1 MKLKPLGFGSAF
13 NSQEYGNNSWYFVM
27 RNRVFIIDCGSTA
40 FNSFKEKKLDKYDSV
55 NVIITHLH
63 TDHIGSL
70 GTLIEYL
77 FYVKGLKT
85 NIITDIHLRKD
96 LRTLLSIS
104 GIEETMYNLVTNT
117 YENKEVYHL
126 DVGITFLETSHVPQL
141 QSYSLLID
149 FWDTQK
155 RIYYSGDANDLPN
168 PLKIFNKPELS
179 VDHVYIDY
187 SINGSPVHL
196 SNEQPLKQ
204 LAEWFSDSTIHL
216 MHLDNYIEIYKDD
229 LKDILK
235 DNSNIKI
242 GE

>member
-1 MKLKPLGFGSAF
+1 MKLKPLGFGSSF
-13 NSQEYGNNSWYFVM
+13 NSQEYGNNSWYFVR
-27 RNRVFIIDCGSTA
+27 RNQVFMIDCGSTV
-40 FNSFKEKKLDKYDSV
+40 FNTFKEKRLDKYDLV

-63 TDHIGSL
+63 TDHVGSL

-77 FYVKGLKT
+77 FYVKGNKP
-85 NIITDIHLRKD
+85 NIIIDIHLRKD

-104 GIEETMYNLVTNT
+104 GIEENMYNLVTNN
-117 YENKEVYHL
+117 YENKEVYHS
-126 DVGITFLETSHVPQL
+126 DIGITFLEIGHVPQL

-149 FWDTQK
+149 FWDTKK

-168 PLKIFNKPELS
+168 PLTIFNKPELS
-179 VDHVYIDY
+179 VDHVYMDY

-196 SNEQPLKQ
+196 SIEQPLKQ

-235 DNSNIKI
+235 DNDIKI

>member
-1 MKLKPLGFGSAF
+1 MKLKPLGVGSAF
-13 NSQEYGNNSWYFVM
+13 NSQEYGNNSWYFV
-27 RNRVFIIDCGSTA
+27 RTNKVFMIDCGSTV

-63 TDHIGSL
+63 TDHVGSL

-85 NIITDIHLRKD
+85 NIITDIHLKKD

-104 GIEETMYNLVTNT
+104 GIEEDMYNLITNS
-117 YENKEVYHL
+117 YEDKEVYHL
-126 DVGITFLETSHVPQL
+126 DVGITFLEASHVTQL

-204 LAEWFSDSTIHL
+204 LAEWFSDSTIYL

>member
-1 MKLKPLGFGSAF
+1 MKLKPLGVGSAF
-13 NSQEYGNNSWYFVM
+13 NSQEYGNNSWYFVR
-27 RNRVFIIDCGSTA
+27 RNKVFMIDCGSTV

-179 VDHVYIDY
+179 VDHVYIDH

-196 SNEQPLKQ
+196 SMEQPLKQ

>member
-1 MKLKPLGFGSAF
+1 MKLKPLGVGSAF
-13 NSQEYGNNSWYFVM
+13 NSQEYGNNSWYLVR
-27 RNRVFIIDCGSTA
+27 RNKVFMIDCGSTV

-77 FYVKGLKT
+77 FYVKGSKP

-104 GIEETMYNLVTNT
+104 GIEESMYNLVTNT
-117 YENKEVYHL
+117 YENKEVYHS
-126 DVGITFLETSHVPQL
+126 DIVITFLETSHVPQL

-155 RIYYSGDANDLPN
+155 RIYYSGDANILPN
-168 PLKIFNKPELS
+168 PLTILNEPTLA

-196 SNEQPLKQ
+196 STKHSLTK
-204 LAEWFSDSTIHL
+204 LAICFSGATIHL
-216 MHLDNYIEIYKDD
+216 MHLDNDISVYEDE

-235 DNSNIKI
+235 NKDIKI

>member
-1 MKLKPLGFGSAF
+1 MKLKPLGFGSSF
-13 NSQEYGNNSWYFVM
+13 NSQEYGNNSWYFVR
-27 RNRVFIIDCGSTA
+27 RNQVFMIDCGSTV
-40 FNSFKEKKLDKYDSV
+40 FNTFKEKRLDKYDLV

-63 TDHIGSL
+63 TDHVGSL

-77 FYVKGLKT
+77 FYVKGNKL
-85 NIITDIHLRKD
+85 NIIIDIHLRKD

-104 GIEETMYNLVTNT
+104 GIEENMYNLVTNN
-117 YENKEVYHL
+117 YENKEVYHS
-126 DVGITFLETSHVPQL
+126 DIGITFLEIGHVPQL

-149 FWDTQK
+149 FWDTKK

-168 PLKIFNKPELS
+168 PLTIFNKSELS
-179 VDHVYIDY
+179 VDHVYMDY
-187 SINGSPVHL
+187 SIKGNPVHL
-196 SNEQPLKQ
+196 STEQPLKQ

-235 DNSNIKI
+235 DNDIKI

>member
-1 MKLKPLGFGSAF
+1 MKLKPLGFGSSF
-13 NSQEYGNNSWYFVM
+13 NSQEYGNNSWYFVR
-27 RNRVFIIDCGSTA
+27 RNQVFMIDCGSTV
-40 FNSFKEKKLDKYDSV
+40 FNTFKEKRLDKYDLV

-63 TDHIGSL
+63 TDHVGSL

-77 FYVKGLKT
+77 FYVKGNKL
-85 NIITDIHLRKD
+85 NIIIDIHLRKD

-104 GIEETMYNLVTNT
+104 GIEENMYNLVTNN
-117 YENKEVYHL
+117 YENKEVYHS
-126 DVGITFLETSHVPQL
+126 DIGITFLEIGHVPQL

-149 FWDTQK
+149 FWDTKK

-168 PLKIFNKPELS
+168 PLTIFNKSELS
-179 VDHVYIDY
+179 VDHVYMDY
-187 SINGSPVHL
+187 SIKGSPVHL
-196 SNEQPLKQ
+196 STEQPLKQ

-235 DNSNIKI
+235 DNDIKI

>member
-1 MKLKPLGFGSAF
+1 MKLKPLGVGSAF
-13 NSQEYGNNSWYFVM
+13 NSQEYGNNSWYFVR
-27 RNRVFIIDCGSTA
+27 RNKVFMIDCGSTV

-63 TDHIGSL
+63 TDHVGSL

-77 FYVKGLKT
+77 FYVKGSKP

-104 GIEETMYNLVTNT
+104 GIEESMYNLVTNT
-117 YENKEVYHL
+117 YENKEVYHS
-126 DVGITFLETSHVPQL
+126 DIVITFLETSHVPQL

-155 RIYYSGDANDLPN
+155 RIYYSGDANILPN
-168 PLKIFNKPELS
+168 PLTILNESALA

-196 SNEQPLKQ
+196 STKHSLTK
-204 LAEWFSDSTIHL
+204 LAICFSGATIHL
-216 MHLDNYIEIYKDD
+216 MHLDDSISTYEDE

-235 DNSNIKI
+235 DNDIKI

>member
-1 MKLKPLGFGSAF
+1 MKLKPLGVGSAF
-13 NSQEYGNNSWYFVM
+13 NSQEYGNNSWYFVR
-27 RNRVFIIDCGSTA
+27 RNQVFMIDCGSTV
-40 FNSFKEKKLDKYDSV
+40 FNSFKEKGLDKYDSV
-55 NVIITHLH
+55 NVIITHFH

-77 FYVKGLKT
+77 FYVKGFKT
-85 NIITDIHLRKD
+85 DIITDIHLKKD

-104 GIEETMYNLVTNT
+104 GIEEDMYNLITNS
-117 YENKEVYHL
+117 YEDKEAYHSNL
-126 DVGITFLETSHVPQL
+126 GITFLETGHVPQL
-141 QSYSLLID
+141 QSYSVMID

-168 PLKIFNKPELS
+168 SLTIFNKPELS
-179 VDHVYIDY
+179 VEHVYIDY

-196 SNEQPLKQ
+196 STEQPLKQ

-216 MHLDNYIEIYKDD
+216 MHLDDAVSVYKDE

-235 DNSNIKI
+235 DNDIKI